1 MDAHDVTL
9 ILLALASIAALVLL
23 VTRWKVNAFIALLIA
38 ALMLGAGSIL
48 LEAEPKLKG
57 MTDVLKAFQDGLG
70 ARLGSTGG
78 VIGLGVML
86 GKLLAESGGA
96 EVLAKRFNQFFGP
109 KRVGLCIMALAI
121 AVCLTTWFAVG
132 LLLLL
137 PILRTLTRETK
148 RPFLLLAIPLLS

>member
-23 VTRWKVNAFIALLIA
+23 VTRWKINAFIALLIS
-38 ALMLGAGSIL
+38 ALMLGAGAIL
-48 LEAEPKLKG
+48 LGANPKLT

-70 ARLGSTGG
+70 ATLASTAG

-109 KRVGLCIMALAI
+109 QRVGRRLIALAV
-121 AVCLTTWFAVG
+121 ADG
-132 LLLLL
+132 
-137 PILRTLTRETK
+137 
-148 RPFLLLAIPLLS
+148 